1 MKLLR
6 KANDK
11 FVFHLG
17 KKDRPMLCAVLDHYP
32 VVPSAHHRLSRS
44 ASVSQN
50 EVNQRLLD
58 EALAEQRQENKRQL
72 QALLADPV
80 RFKETAHGWHLTLS
94 SADIEWLLQ
103 VLNDIRVG
111 SWIVLGAPEQEL
123 WNLPLNE
130 KTTPHALAM
139 EMAGYFEVR
148 LLEALGAT

>member
-6 KANDK
+6 KGNDK

-17 KKDRPMLCAVLDHYP
+17 KRDYPMLRAVLDRYP
-32 VVPSAHHRLSRS
+32 VIPSAHQPLSRS
-44 ASVSQN
+44 SSQN
-50 EVNQRLLD
+50 ESNQRLLD

-72 QALLADPV
+72 KKLLADPD
-80 RFKETAHGWHLTLS
+80 RFKETTHGWHLTLS
-94 SADIEWLLQ
+94 SADIQWLLQ

-111 SWIVLGAPEQEL
+111 SWIVLGAPEEDL

-130 KTTPHALAM
+130 QTTPHALAM

-148 LLEALGAT
+148 LLEAI